1 MVRNKIQC
9 SYCGKMRAESE
20 IFSGLCDTCAKKL
33 QAGIITTEQIEDRK
47 AIIKRLDHTPAKQPP
62 TQPDPVPMFAD
73 SIPTQPDPVPMFA
86 DSIPT
91 QPDPVPMFTESQQS
105 DIEGAKNP
113 DISSEV
119 KQPDPITETGTQ
131 GAQEEA
137 RYYCDVCGAE
147 LRRGAYKCPKCLVVN
162 DWRGTDVETDPDIII
177 CDNCGA
183 ITDGKRCFNCGG
195 GYDG

>member
-1 MVRNKIQC
+1 MVREKIQC
-9 SYCGKMRAESE
+9 NYCGKFRAESE
-20 IFSGLCDTCAKKL
+20 TFSGLCDTCAKKL
-33 QAGIITTEQIEDRK
+33 QAGVITTDQIEERR

-62 TQPDPVPMFAD
+62 TQPDPVPMF
-73 SIPTQPDPVPMFA
+73 T

-91 QPDPVPMFTESQQS
+91 QPDPVPMFTDSQQS

-119 KQPDPITETGTQ
+119 KQPDPTKETGTEGTQ

-195 GYDG
+195 GYE

>member
-47 AIIKRLDHTPAKQPP
+47 AIIKRLDHTPAKQP
-62 TQPDPVPMFAD
+62 
-73 SIPTQPDPVPMFA
+73 
-86 DSIPT
+86 PT